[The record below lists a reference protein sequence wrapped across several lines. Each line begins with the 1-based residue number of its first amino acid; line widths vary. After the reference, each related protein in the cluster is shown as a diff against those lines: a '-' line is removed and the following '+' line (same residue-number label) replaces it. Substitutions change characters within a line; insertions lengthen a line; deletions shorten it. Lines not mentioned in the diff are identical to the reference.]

1 MPLNQ
6 NDLNDLH
13 ALINSAG
20 VPAAWIGINDLGANE
35 GNFVA
40 SWGGVTHTVTFF
52 NWMAGEPR
60 VPGYLDCVDVNQD
73 GKICREEFIQ
83 GFPELDD
90 STVSELISEAD
101 ADGDG
106 NIDFDELWSVVQTVA
121 AQEVTVLEGSRK
133 LKLDSLPRSKAGQDV
148 GSP

>member
-1 MPLNQ
+1 MWRRADIFDSFDVDAFAAFAANQ
-6 NDLNDLH
+6 PDSLYQETRDLFQRL
-13 ALINSAG
+13 
-20 VPAAWIGINDLGANE
+20 
-35 GNFVA
+35 
-40 SWGGVTHTVTFF
+40 
-52 NWMAGEPR
+52 
-60 VPGYLDCVDVNQD
+60 DVNQD